1 MVKPVMVNQFEP
13 PDFLMGVAADDDSW
27 AAAALMA
34 LLAKRRRPAVWVV
47 DVKAARRATADD
59 DARIV
64 ESMFLWLGWF
74 CLIVDEKKEEKCKEK

>member
-1 MVKPVMVNQFEP
+1 MVNPVTVNQLEP
-13 PDFLMGVAADDDSW
+13 PDFLMGADDDSW

-34 LLAKRRRPAVWVV
+34 LLEKRRRPAVWVV

-64 ESMFLWLGWF
+64 ESMIFYGWVGF
-74 CLIVDEKKEEKCKEK
+74 VGFVDC